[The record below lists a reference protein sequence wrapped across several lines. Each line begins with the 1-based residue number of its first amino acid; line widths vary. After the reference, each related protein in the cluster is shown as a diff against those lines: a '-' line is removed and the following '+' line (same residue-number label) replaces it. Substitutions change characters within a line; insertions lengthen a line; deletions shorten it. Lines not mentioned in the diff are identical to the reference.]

1 MTRSRQPDGHQTEE
15 QQTDRQISATDQQG
29 NLPPL
34 GDPTNT
40 PLEDI
45 FSGMYDDAKFE
56 QAIKSLAR
64 FPELEKL
71 RLQRKYLPGKPFEKP
86 GVMGF
91 RRNGRNLVLTI
102 ACEKT
107 MVRQIALQKYIAM
120 VQNMNDPRNATIVLE
135 NFIEPDENRQPRGQV
150 LGRLNPQYSCITVAQ
165 GLTGRVIH
173 GPDDLVRLDAYY
185 IDKQLLT
192 AFYIA
197 SKVQIG
203 HQDTLD
209 ELIGAYDGWKAYDL
223 PLDPFTP
230 SL

>member
-1 MTRSRQPDGHQTEE
+1 MMKSRQPDE
-15 QQTDRQISATDQQG
+15 QQETESQIPPTDQQG
-29 NLPPL
+29 ELPPL
-34 GDPTNT
+34 GDSIIT

-45 FSGMYDDAKFE
+45 FTGMYEDAKFE

-64 FPELEKL
+64 FPELETL
-71 RLQRKYLPGKPFEKP
+71 RQQNKYIPGKPFDNP
-86 GVMGF
+86 GIMGF

-102 ACEKT
+102 ACERT
-107 MVRQIALQKYIAM
+107 MVRHIALQKYIAM
-120 VQNMNDPRNATIVLE
+120 VQNMNDQRNATIVLE

-150 LGRLNPQYSCITVAQ
+150 LGRLNPHYSCITVAQ

-197 SKVQIG
+197 AKVQIG

-223 PLDPFTP
+223 PLDPLNP